1 MRAAAIGA
9 AFILQ
14 RFRAFPRARKDRWWL
29 LFSIFL
35 AAQSFAAAP
44 PLDGFYPAGGE
55 RGMTGIVAAMGKFDA
70 WPPKVWMDQ
79 PGVAFT
85 AETNK
90 GKFRVNIAADA
101 APGPRLIRFYNEE
114 GASEPKFFVIGATR
128 EIGESE
134 PNNHFAKAQ
143 QVSELPITINGRLEK
158 NGDTDS
164 FAIQLRAGQWLD
176 ARVDSYR
183 LMSKVDAALRLV
195 DTNGQQLAWNHDF
208 ITLDPRLVWRAPTD
222 ATVVL
227 QLFGW
232 AYPPGSDIGFTGGE
246 AVVYRLHVVV
256 TNSAPGKCDSSTE
269 KEPNDTAKSS
279 GLIET
284 PAVVRGIIHSGT
296 DEDRFRFSAA
306 KGETV
311 EARLEAASFGSPLDA
326 WVAIEDS
333 TGQQLARNDD
343 ADGSRDPRLEWKAP
357 TNGNFIVAVGSLTH
371 RGGDD
376 YCYLLSLH
384 KVEADYS
391 ATLAANSLVLTRG
404 GTNEL
409 KIDLKRLRGYTNELT
424 VQFRDLPEGVTVL
437 TTNLPRVPASNQPS
451 KDGAVAIKFSTAL
464 DAPKFQGPV
473 RLLLIDGERKTRR
486 TVPFELITRGETG
499 FNHLLLDTA
508 DALWMTVRPKPEPEK
523 KATAKKEI

>member
-9 AFILQ
+9 AFIVQ
-14 RFRAFPRARKDRWWL
+14 RFRVFPHARKDWL
-29 LFSIFL
+29 FFSIFL

-44 PLDGFYPAGGE
+44 SLDGFYPAGGE
-55 RGMTGIVAAMGKFDA
+55 RGMTGIVAAIGKFDA
-70 WPPKVWMDQ
+70 WPPKVWVEQ
-79 PGVAFT
+79 PGVVFI

-101 APGPRLIRFYNEE
+101 APGPRLVRLYNEE
-114 GASEPKFFVIGATR
+114 GASEPRFFIVGAMK
-128 EIGESE
+128 EIAESE

-143 QVSELPITINGRLEK
+143 PMSELPITINGRLDK

-164 FAIQLRAGQWLD
+164 FAIQLRAGQGLE
-176 ARVDSYR
+176 ARVDSYT

-222 ATVVL
+222 TAVVL
-227 QLFGW
+227 QIFGW
-232 AYPPGSDIGFTGGE
+232 AYPPGSDIGLTGGE
-246 AVVYRLHVVV
+246 AVAYRMHLAA
-256 TNSAPGKCDSSTE
+256 TNGAPGKGNSSTE
-269 KEPNDTAKSS
+269 REPNDTAKLS
-279 GLIET
+279 ERCEV
-284 PAVVRGIIHSGT
+284 PAVIRGTIHSGT

-333 TGQQLARNDD
+333 TGTQLARNDD

-376 YCYLLSLH
+376 YYYHLSLQ

-391 ATLAANSLVLTRG
+391 ATLAANVLILTCG
-404 GTNEL
+404 ATNEL
-409 KIDLKRLRGYTNELT
+409 KIDLKRLRGFTNELT
-424 VQFRDLPEGVTVL
+424 VDFRDLPEGVTVL
-437 TTNLPRVPASNQPS
+437 TTNLPRVPSANQPS

-473 RLLLIDGERKTRR
+473 RLFLIDGETKAKR

-508 DALWMTVRPKPEPEK
+508 DSLWMTVRPKPEPEK
-523 KATAKKEI
+523 KAKKEI

>member
-9 AFILQ
+9 AFIL
-14 RFRAFPRARKDRWWL
+14 RRLRACPHARKDRWL
-29 LFSIFL
+29 IFSIFL

-44 PLDGFYPAGGE
+44 SLDGFYPAGGE
-55 RGMTGIVAAMGKFDA
+55 RGVAGIVAAIGKFDA

-90 GKFRVNIAADA
+90 GKFHVRIAADA
-101 APGPRLIRFYNEE
+101 PPGPRLVRLYNEE
-114 GASEPKFFVIGATR
+114 GASEPRFFVVGATK
-128 EIGESE
+128 EIAESE

-143 QVSELPITINGRLEK
+143 LLSNSPITINGRLEK

-176 ARVDSYR
+176 ARVDSYT
-183 LMSKVDAALRLV
+183 LMSKVDAALRLM

-208 ITLDPRLVWRAPTD
+208 ITLDPRLVWRAPADT
-222 ATVVL
+222 TVVL
-227 QLFGW
+227 QIFGW

-256 TNSAPGKCDSSTE
+256 ANSAPGKCDFATE
-269 KEPNDTAKSS
+269 KEPNDAAKNS

-284 PAVVRGIIHSGT
+284 PAIMRGAIHSGT
-296 DEDRFRFSAA
+296 DEDRFGFSAA
-306 KGETV
+306 KGETI
-311 EARLEAASFGSPLDA
+311 EARVEAASFGSSLDA

-333 TGQQLARNDD
+333 AGKQLARNDD
-343 ADGSRDPRLEWKAP
+343 AEGSRDPRLEWKAP

-376 YCYLLSLH
+376 YCYRLSLQ

-391 ATLAANSLVLTRG
+391 ATLTANSLVLTCG
-404 GTNEL
+404 ATNEL
-409 KIDLKRLRGYTNELT
+409 KIDLKRLRGFTNELK
-424 VQFRDLPEGVTVL
+424 VDFRGLPEGVTVL
-437 TTNLPRVPASNQPS
+437 TTNLPRALAQNQPS
-451 KDGAVAIKFSTAL
+451 KDGAAAIKFSTAL

-473 RLLLIDGERKTRR
+473 RLFLIDGETKAERA
-486 TVPFELITRGETG
+486 VPFELITRGETG
-499 FNHLLLDTA
+499 YNHLLLDTA
-508 DALWMTVRPKPEPEK
+508 DSLWMTVRPKPETEK
-523 KATAKKEI
+523 KAKKEI